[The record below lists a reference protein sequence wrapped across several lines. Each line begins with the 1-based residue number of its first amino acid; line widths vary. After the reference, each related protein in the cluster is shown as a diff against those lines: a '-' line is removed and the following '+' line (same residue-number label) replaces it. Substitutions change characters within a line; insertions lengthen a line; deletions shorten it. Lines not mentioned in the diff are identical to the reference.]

1 LSKIEKMILKMRN
14 NPKNVDFDSITTVCE
29 HFGCK
34 VCNETGGS
42 HYSITH
48 PLIERTLVVPRH
60 KPVKKPYVLDVLEMI
75 DDIRKD
81 TNNG

>member
-1 LSKIEKMILKMRN
+1 MRN
-14 NPKNVDFDSITTVCE
+14 NPKNVDFDSITTVCK

-34 VCNETGGS
+34 VNNATGGS

-48 PLIERTLVVPRH
+48 PSMERTLVVPRH
-60 KPVKKPYVLDVLEMI
+60 KPVKKPYILDVLNLI
-75 DDIRKD
+75 DIIRKY